1 MQTDAQDRTPA
12 GVGIRRSVPVGGLTR
27 SQVLSALQQHSVS
40 MNVQGETLF
49 RELRFEEFSTAQVV
63 ETVEVTVGELGFA
76 EGATS
81 AAIYERARSLGL
93 GLLQLEAAPYLRL
106 HYLDQ
111 PPDGVHVTIASPPR
125 TSPPSG
131 FYLRSLPDGVW
142 LRGYTASDDWEFG
155 VGERFLFRRG

>member
-1 MQTDAQDRTPA
+1 MQPA
-12 GVGIRRSVPVGGLTR
+12 SQESERALLGIHRSVPVGGLTH
-27 SQVLSALQQHSVS
+27 SQVLSELQQHSVS

-49 RELRFEEFSTAQVV
+49 RELRFEKFSTV
-63 ETVEVTVGELGFA
+63 EMVQTVEVTVGQLGFA

-93 GLLQLEAAPYLRL
+93 TLLPLEAAPYLRL

-111 PPDGVHVTIASPPR
+111 PSDVVYVTIASPPR

-131 FYLRSLPDGVW
+131 FYLRSLPDGLW

-155 VGERFLFRRG
+155 VGERFVFRRG